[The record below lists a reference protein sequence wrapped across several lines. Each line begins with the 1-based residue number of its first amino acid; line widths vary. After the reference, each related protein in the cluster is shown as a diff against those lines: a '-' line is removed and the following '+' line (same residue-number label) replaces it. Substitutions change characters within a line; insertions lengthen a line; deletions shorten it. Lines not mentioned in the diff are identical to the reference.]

1 MIKLRFLNYAF
12 VFAILFLPAALPALA
27 QKEMS
32 IAAVQGDKNLS
43 PVDGGRV
50 SVTGIVTARIRTG
63 FFVQT
68 PDDKTDGNPAT
79 SEAIFVFTRTEPDA
93 KAAVGNLVTVTGKV
107 EEFRRNNEP
116 ASLTITELVFENI
129 RVVSSANPL
138 PKPITLALEDFKPNR
153 VDQLER
159 FEGMRVSIA
168 EFFVTSPTD
177 GRVDIKTASAVTSGT
192 FYGVL
197 KGVPRPFREPGMDV
211 VEAAMFDTLTKG
223 RLKLDFPKM
232 PIFDGN
238 PERLRIETTL
248 QTGATPLDVSSGMA
262 LRDLTG
268 VLHYSY
274 RTNTLLVDPG
284 YRPTVTTAIRPNP
297 MPATSE
303 HQFSVVGMN
312 IENFF
317 DDIDDPK
324 YKEDIVETAAFQS
337 RLKKISLAIRDLLK
351 LPDVIGVV
359 EAESI
364 EGLRQL
370 AKRISEDSVAAGLA
384 DPKYEAYLFEGNDG
398 RGIDNAFFVK
408 SSRVKVLE
416 VKQLGK
422 DDKYKNPGTNENNSL
437 NDRTP
442 LLLRA
447 AIEDAKTGKPFEFTA
462 IVNHM
467 KSYLGYNDPRQQ
479 DNVRLKK
486 KLQAEYLAKIVQ
498 ERQKANPADKII
510 LLGDFNSYQF
520 SDGILDMMGTII
532 GKPAAK
538 DSLII
543 ASEDLVDPDLIN
555 LVGVINPSERY
566 SYTFDGNAQVLDHI
580 LVSEN
585 LRKHLRG
592 FGFLRVNAD
601 HPESFRNDPN
611 RPERFSDH
619 DPAVAY
625 FSLDEAR
632 PANN

>member
-1 MIKLRFLNYAF
+1 MIKTKFLKYAF
-12 VFAILFLPAALPALA
+12 VFAITSVGAVFPVSA
-27 QKEMS
+27 QKEMP

-43 PVDGGRV
+43 PVDGERV
-50 SVTGIVTARIRTG
+50 AVTGVVTARIRTG
-63 FFVQT
+63 FFVQS
-68 PDDKTDGNPAT
+68 PDDKTDGNSAT
-79 SEAIFVFTRTEPDA
+79 SEAIFVFTRTEPDS
-93 KAAVGNLVTVTGKV
+93 KAAVGSLVKVAGKV

-116 ASLTITELVFENI
+116 ASLTITELAFENL
-129 RVVSSANPL
+129 RVESPANPL
-138 PKPITLALEDFKPNR
+138 PKPVTLTLEDFKPNR

-168 EFFVTSPTD
+168 ELFVTSPTD
-177 GRVDIKTASAVTSGT
+177 GRVDIKTASAISNGS

-197 KGVPRPFREPGMDV
+197 EGIARPFREPGMDI
-211 VEAAMFDTLTKG
+211 VEAALFDATVKG

-238 PERLRIETTL
+238 PERIRIESSF
-248 QTGATPLDVSSGMA
+248 QTGASPLEVSSGMV

-284 YRPTVTTAIRPNP
+284 YRLSVTTAIKPKP
-297 MPATSE
+297 MPATNE
-303 HQFSVVGMN
+303 RQFSVVGMN

-324 YKEDIVETAAFQS
+324 YKEDVVETAVFQN
-337 RLKKISLAIRDLLK
+337 RLKKISHAIRDLLK
-351 LPDVIGVV
+351 MPDVIGIV

-398 RGIDNAFFVK
+398 RGIDNAFLVK

-416 VKQLGK
+416 IKQVGK
-422 DDKYKNPGTNENNSL
+422 DDKYKNPNTKDDNFL

-442 LLLRA
+442 ILLRA
-447 AIEDAKTGKPFEFTA
+447 AIGDAKTGKPFEFTA

-467 KSYLGYNDPRQQ
+467 KSYLGYNDPRQME
-479 DNVRLKK
+479 NVRLKK
-486 KLQAEYLAKIVQ
+486 TLQAEYLARFVQ
-498 ERQKANPADKII
+498 ERQKANPAEKII

-520 SDGILDMMGTII
+520 SDGITDMIGTLV

-538 DSLII
+538 DSLVI

-555 LVGVINPSERY
+555 LVDVINQNERY
-566 SYTFDGNAQVLDHI
+566 SYTFEGNAQVLDHI
-580 LVSEN
+580 LVTEN

-601 HPESFRNDPN
+601 HPESVRNDAT

-625 FSLDEAR
+625 FSIDETR
-632 PANN
+632 NANN